1 MSLQLTVSKISASV
15 DQRRF
20 IQESIG
26 DLNGHQVLKDLV
38 LVATYIEP
46 NVTKGGII
54 LTDKRIE
61 ESRYQGK
68 VGLILKLGPT
78 AFKYDGQY
86 PYEGPLPKVG
96 DWVKYHPGNARE
108 FFLGGPGGDGNSGIS
123 CRHISSEL
131 IDAIIDD
138 PRKIW

>member
-1 MSLQLTVSKISASV
+1 MRLNVASISTAS
-15 DQRRF
+15 DPRRA
-20 IQESIG
+20 IMEAVG
-26 DLNGHQVLKDLV
+26 DLAGHQVLKDLV

-46 NVTKGGII
+46 EKTKGGII
-54 LTDKRIE
+54 LTPKRIE

-138 PRKIW
+138 PEKIW